1 MQFFG
6 ENLSCIR
13 GERLVFSK
21 LNFHVKPGNTLI
33 ITGSNGSG
41 KTSLLR
47 LMAGLATP
55 ESGYISWGDDPNL
68 EKPENHSERL
78 HYIGHLNALKSTISV
93 LENLKSWS
101 FLHGGNTKKVINA
114 IKSLNLDGL
123 EDIPCGYLSSGQKQ
137 RATLARLI
145 ASDAPLWLLDEP
157 TNARDPNSV
166 DLLHS
171 LINKHL
177 EKGGMLIIATNTE
190 LQVEK
195 YQELKMGN
203 FSANHEILTSD
214 K

>member
-13 GERLVFSK
+13 GERVVFSR

-47 LMAGLATP
+47 LMAGLTTP
-55 ESGYISWGDDPNL
+55 ESGYISWEDDPIL
-68 EKPENHSERL
+68 AIPEDHSDRL

-93 LENLKSWS
+93 LENIKSWS
-101 FLHGGNTKKVINA
+101 YLHGGNAKNVINA

-123 EDIPCGYLSSGQKQ
+123 KDIPCRYLSSGQKQ
-137 RATLARLI
+137 RVTLARLI
-145 ASDAPLWLLDEP
+145 ASEAPLWLLDEP
-157 TNARDPNSV
+157 TNTLDQNSI

-195 YQELKMGN
+195 YKELKMGD
-203 FSANHEILTSD
+203 FSAVHEILTSD